1 VLRRRK
7 TSEPEIDFGA
17 QNFLDEERQED
28 RLSMHRTMARWILA
42 FIAIF
47 CFAAM
52 AFWWSGSA
60 VRYSAARVQNRSNPT
75 YQVTGVVTDAR
86 THQPIPWAEI
96 STDFQFGGAFFSTTT
111 DQNGQYSLNTLAEP
125 HGLIVKAN
133 GYVSTRLQV
142 GKQWFSWT
150 PKGSERRDA
159 ELNADR

>member
-111 DQNGQYSLNTLAEP
+111 DQNGLYSLNTLAEP

-150 PKGSERRDA
+150 PHGSERRDA
-159 ELNADR
+159 ELTADR

>member
-1 VLRRRK
+1 VFRRRK
-7 TSEPEIDFGA
+7 SSEPEIEFGP

-28 RLSMHRTMARWILA
+28 RLSMHRTLARWILA
-42 FIAIF
+42 FIGIF
-47 CFAAM
+47 CFATM
-52 AFWWSGSA
+52 AVWWSGSA
-60 VRYSAARVQNRSNPT
+60 VKYSAARVQNRSNPT
-75 YQVTGVVTDAR
+75 YQVTGVVTDAK

-133 GYVSTRLQV
+133 GYVSARLQV

-150 PKGSERRDA
+150 PKGSERHDA
-159 ELNADR
+159 ELLAEH